1 MNKEQADWS
10 ELIKEYRASGL
21 SAAAWCRENNLKLH
35 QLRYRLDKA
44 KDKKKA
50 APKWLPLEAAEPE
63 TETLKIQIGP
73 ATIEVKP
80 GFNPAMLAAVVRTL
94 QSI

>member
-10 ELIKEYRASGL
+10 ELIKGYQASGL
-21 SAAAWCRENNLKLH
+21 SAAAWCRENNLKPH
-35 QLRYRLDKA
+35 QLCYRLDKA

-50 APKWLPLEAAEPE
+50 APKWLPLESSEPE
-63 TETLKIQIGP
+63 AESIKIKIGP
-73 ATIEVKP
+73 ATIEVNP
-80 GFNPAMLAAVVRTL
+80 GFDPTLLAAVVRTL